1 MGPRRVSVIERA
13 DDLPE
18 GHMVSADIE
27 VDPGLAGG
35 GLSFDDAAASY
46 DLHEDDCRRQR
57 EVVAAL
63 RKALAVEV
71 GA

>member
-1 MGPRRVSVIERA
+1 MVRAYIEA
-13 DDLPE
+13 
-18 GHMVSADIE
+18 
-27 VDPGLAGG
+27 DPGLAGG

-63 RKALAVEV
+63 RKALAAEA